1 MTPTIIAK
9 GIDASQSL
17 REYISETVDS
27 ALNWAQGSIHF
38 ITVRITDLNGPKGGK
53 DKRCQIHLKV
63 PGMPN
68 VIVSEVSSS
77 LSSAIDRAAQR
88 ASHVVG
94 RVLER
99 AREVQPI
106 NVPVLR
112 RIAI

>member
-27 ALNWAQGSIHF
+27 ALYWAQDSIHF

-77 LSSAIDRAAQR
+77 LSSAIGRAAQR
-88 ASHVVG
+88 ASNVV
-94 RVLER
+94 ER
-99 AREVQPI
+99 ALDRAKEIQPI

>member
-17 REYISETVDS
+17 REYIMDSVDS
-27 ALNWAQGSIHF
+27 ALSWTQDSIHF
-38 ITVRITDLNGPKGGK
+38 ITVRITDLNGPKGGR
-53 DKRCQIHLKV
+53 DKRCQINVKL
-63 PGMPN
+63 PGLPN
-68 VIVSEVSSS
+68 VVVSEVSASVD
-77 LSSAIDRAAQR
+77 SAIDRAVQR
-88 ASHVVG
+88 ASHVLG

-99 AREVQPI
+99 AREIQPI